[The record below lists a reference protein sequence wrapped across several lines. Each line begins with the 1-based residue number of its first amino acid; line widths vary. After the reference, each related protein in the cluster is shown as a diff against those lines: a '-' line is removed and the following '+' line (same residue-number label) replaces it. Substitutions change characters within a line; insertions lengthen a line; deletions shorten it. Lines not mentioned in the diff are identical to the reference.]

1 MAFKGI
7 TMAVNPS
14 LATFK
19 SFMRTKFCASS
30 MPSAMDAWCYRVCNR
45 LVLMMNPKL
54 CTTIRA
60 RTVTGSSRRKNWKR
74 KTSSRR
80 SKMRASSQLTLKN
93 ARQVCPLEMRLPK
106 MSRMVADQMMPK
118 NKAASKS
125 VSLVPT
131 HAQSRSLLVFRQ
143 WIQV

>member
-1 MAFKGI
+1 MAFKGT

-30 MPSAMDAWCYRVCNR
+30 MLSAREAWCYRLCTW

-54 CTTIRA
+54 STTFRT
-60 RTVTGSSRRKNWKR
+60 RTVACYRLRKKWKR
-74 KTSSRR
+74 RTSSKR
-80 SKMRASSQLTLKN
+80 SKMKASSQLTLKN
-93 ARQVCPLEMRLPK
+93 ARQVCHLEMRLPR
-106 MSRMVADQMMPK
+106 MSRMEVGRTMPK
-118 NKAASKS
+118 SKAASKS
-125 VSLVPT
+125 VSFYPT
-131 HAQSRSLLVFRQ
+131 QARSRSLIVFRQ